1 MTQVGQEPMSAAQAR
16 PEPGHDASPLGGP
29 GASSA
34 APRGVAVLIEPGTLM
49 EKLVPRHLVDPYL
62 SSQRSV
68 IAGFVHRVE
77 DGTLAGLAWARGP
90 GLTRAGGT
98 GGAGLADEGSDL
110 WVLRWRA
117 LQMQSYL
124 ASPPGG
130 PGPAWLY
137 MRPGAVPVDA
147 EMYRITAAGEE
158 FIARYDGQDWL
169 HPNPRS

>member
-1 MTQVGQEPMSAAQAR
+1 VTQVGQEPISAA
-16 PEPGHDASPLGGP
+16 PDDF
-29 GASSA
+29 SS
-34 APRGVAVLIEPGTLM
+34 APRGVPVRMEPGTLM

-62 SSQRSV
+62 ASQRSV

-90 GLTRAGGT
+90 GLSRMG
-98 GGAGLADEGSDL
+98 DDSSDL

-124 ASPPGG
+124 ASSPGET
-130 PGPAWLY
+130 GPAWLY
-137 MRPGAVPVDA
+137 MRPGPVPVDT

-158 FIARYDGQDWL
+158 FVARYDGQDWQR
-169 HPNPRS
+169 PNPRS

>member
-1 MTQVGQEPMSAAQAR
+1 MA
-16 PEPGHDASPLGGP
+16 
-29 GASSA
+29 
-34 APRGVAVLIEPGTLM
+34 IEPGTLM
-49 EKLVPRHLVDPYL
+49 EKLVPRHLVEPYL

-68 IAGFVHRVE
+68 IAGFAHRVE

-90 GLTRAGGT
+90 GLSRAGGP
-98 GGAGLADEGSDL
+98 GLVDDDADTADL

-137 MRPGAVPVDA
+137 LRPCPVPVDA

-158 FIARYDGQDWL
+158 FVARNDGQDWL